1 MKRLW
6 LVGLLALIASVALA
20 QDAPVL
26 LQYKFEPGRV
36 DLYDVK
42 MTGVLPMMINPGPEA
57 EIPMMAFDVNL
68 DMSMTIRH
76 VCRSVA
82 ADGSAQIE
90 MTFPQMMTQT
100 RIEVEGQPIDMV
112 MRWENGQLTNTL
124 NGQPQP
130 LDENTQKM
138 VEGLKATYSFTM
150 KPNGEQVLD
159 PQTTQL
165 MNQLYQT
172 NAFGGMDMS
181 RLSAL
186 TSRLPDAPVAP
197 GDTWEVADEVTSQ
210 QMTMSGQSQ
219 MKLAGYEDFEGKR
232 VARIEGS
239 ATTAMNGQMDGG
251 AGFMGASFNITKMEI
266 NINFI
271 NRFDPAA
278 GVMPLSMASAAQNMA
293 MMLSMAGMGQGQA
306 IHLPMSM
313 DNGQFTMEMRLQ

>member
-1 MKRLW
+1 MKRVW
-6 LVGLLALIASVALA
+6 LVGLLMLVVTAALA

-26 LQYKFEPGRV
+26 LQYKFVPGRV

-42 MTGVLPMMINPGPEA
+42 MTGVLPVLVNPGPEA
-57 EIPMMAFDVNL
+57 NIPAMGFDVAL

-90 MTFPQMMTQT
+90 MTFPQMVTQT
-100 RIEVEGQPIDMV
+100 RIEVEGQPVDMV
-112 MRWENGQLTNTL
+112 MRWENGQLTNIL

-130 LDENTQKM
+130 LDENAQKM
-138 VEGLKATYSFTM
+138 AEGLKATYRFTM

-159 PQTTQL
+159 PQTMQL
-165 MNQLYQT
+165 MNQLYQSNT
-172 NAFGGMDMS
+172 FGGMDMS

-186 TSRLPDAPVAP
+186 TSRLPDGPVAP
-197 GDTWEVADEVTSQ
+197 GDTWEVADEVSTQ
-210 QMTMSGQSQ
+210 QLTMTGSSQ
-219 MKLAGYEDFEGKR
+219 MMLVRYEDLEGRR

-239 ATTAMNGQMDGG
+239 ATTAMNGQMNSAGG
-251 AGFMGASFNITKMEI
+251 PMGTTFNITRLEV

-271 NRFDPAA
+271 NRFDAAA
-278 GVMPLSMASAAQNMA
+278 GVMPLSVASVAQNLA
-293 MMLSMAGMGQGQA
+293 MMLSMAGMGNGQA
-306 IHLPMSM
+306 IHLPMSI